1 MKNLIFYGQDYSKI
15 TDNIGKTKQLDE
27 KFEELKGNDRF
38 PDEILKNILQNLVKK
53 WDERIKGDTDRLILN
68 NREKIGTRK
77 IGLMLDEDRFNGCV
91 GVIYDVFT
99 LDTLDEFIDEKYRNN
114 NEEINVKL
122 QLTSRFDTLE
132 KPYFLYTMLMGKNMR
147 MSDTYTP
154 SNSDDE
160 LSDILLLSCFAKQ
173 FEDAYCKGY
182 YRTYHNFIG
191 NDEKL
196 KGSIDF
202 SKHIKLNMGLNTG
215 KISYSYR
222 EKSINNYLNHLII
235 EALLYLTKKNS
246 SLVESFFEK
255 KAELYQILKNLQ
267 YEIDYPLYDT
277 KTVFQ
282 KNLLPLTHPYYTEY
296 ERLRKT
302 CIKILRD
309 ESISFF
315 DGTEEETQTV
325 LYYIPYLWEEYLYDM
340 FNERKNNSPRE
351 GFILNVEEQR
361 EVKVFSPGDPE
372 KSRWETTYPDFVF
385 YENDSKK
392 TPYMVLDAKFKPKW
406 GNIIKGYSI
415 TGDLLDD
422 FDKCIRDAKSL
433 NCNATGVIFP
443 TNPTN
448 NNNCRINDNRL
459 LVHNISI
466 HNKID
471 RFFTI
476 PVYVPKS
483 NGKSYQTW
491 LNDFDAKLA
500 DSLSK
505 LETFAAN
512 ELRYFLQVRALKQQM
527 ADIRVNYKYEEAE

>member
-1 MKNLIFYGQDYSKI
+1 MKNLIFYGQDFLEIDAKI
-15 TDNIGKTKQLDE
+15 GETKQLDANLE
-27 KFEELKGNDRF
+27 SLSTEDKFSND
-38 PDEILKNILQNLVKK
+38 ILKKILQELVKR
-53 WDERIKGDTDRLILN
+53 WDKKIKDNTDNLILN
-68 NREKIGTRK
+68 NRDNNRSNQNK
-77 IGLMLDEDRFNGCV
+77 IGLLFGEDRFGGCI
-91 GVIYDVFT
+91 GVINDVFT
-99 LDTLDEFIDEKYRNN
+99 LDESIAEKYRNN

-222 EKSINNYLNHLII
+222 EKSVNNYLNHLII

-246 SLVESFFEK
+246 NLVESFFER

-277 KTVFQ
+277 KTVVQ
-282 KNLLPLTHPYYTEY
+282 KNLQPLTHPYYTEY

-340 FNERKNNSPRE
+340 FNERKNASRGE
-351 GFILNVEEQR
+351 RFALIVEEQNKV
-361 EVKVFSPGDPE
+361 EVFSPGDPT
-372 KSRWETTYPDFVF
+372 KNCAKIYPDFVF

-392 TPYMVLDAKFKPKW
+392 TPYMVLDAKFKPSW
-406 GNIIKGYSI
+406 GEQMNKGERI
-415 TGDLLDD
+415 FGNLLDD
-422 FDKCIRDAKSL
+422 YDKCVRDANSL

-443 TNPTN
+443 TNESFDMN
-448 NNNCRINDNRL
+448 NNRL
-459 LVHNISI
+459 FVHNISSY
-466 HNKID
+466 NETD
-471 RFFTI
+471 RFLTI
-476 PVYVPKS
+476 PVCVPEQK
-483 NGKSYQTW
+483 GESYQTW
-491 LNDFDAKLA
+491 LNDFDSRLVE
-500 DSLSK
+500 SLGK
-505 LETFAAN
+505 LETIAAN
-512 ELRYFLQVRALKQQM
+512 ELNYYLQVRALKQQM
-527 ADIRVNYKYEEAE
+527 ADIRNDYKYEEAE